1 MRVGILSDT
10 HGRLPAAKTAMKL
23 LVGAG
28 CEMFI
33 HCGDV
38 GSNDIL
44 DLMAGLNSSFVFG
57 NTDYDRAAM
66 EKYAETIGVQCLQTG
81 GIISCEE
88 KKLAVT
94 HGDEPE
100 VLQQLLATKPDYLF
114 TGHTHVAKDVRQGK
128 TRWVNPGA
136 LQRAVVKS
144 VAVVDLAKDR
154 VEFLKLNH

>member
-1 MRVGILSDT
+1 MS
-10 HGRLPAAKTAMKL
+10 A
-23 LVGAG
+23 
-28 CEMFI
+28 
-33 HCGDV
+33 
-38 GSNDIL
+38 N
-44 DLMAGLNSSFVFG
+44 
-57 NTDYDRAAM
+57 
-66 EKYAETIGVQCLQTG
+66 G

-128 TRWVNPGA
+128 TAPVNPGA

>member
-10 HGRLPAAKTAMKL
+10 HGRVPAAKAAMKL
-23 LVGAG
+23 LVSAG

-38 GSNDIL
+38 GSCDIL
-44 DLMAGLNSSFVFG
+44 DLLAGLNSSFVFG

-66 EKYAETIGVQCLQTG
+66 EKYAQAIGVQCLQMG
-81 GIISCEE
+81 GIILCDG

-94 HGDEPE
+94 HGDEPD
-100 VLQQLLATKPDYLF
+100 VLQQLLEGKPDYLF
-114 TGHTHVAKDVRQGK
+114 TGHTHIAKDVRHGK
-128 TRWVNPGA
+128 TRWINPGA

-144 VAVVDLAKDR
+144 VAVLDLANDSL
-154 VEFLKLNH
+154 EFLKI